1 MSERERWIV
10 YPLLFFALGAAIR
23 DKLFRHVASKEVV
36 CETLVAD
43 EIICRKAGQFNAL
56 LAGELTS
63 QTGISCQHVVVHAPN
78 NPELHLVELGAAVTQ
93 PAADRSLGVLVLRDD
108 QGNEFCGVTNDQLYV
123 KSVVCEDA
131 RVVANKRS
139 TNALIRLGS
148 GVARDERTGK
158 AGVVGIVSVNNQ
170 NYFGAPGQRFTPLPQ
185 KQSQKGPPKTAA
197 EQAEAAPTDE
207 QGEAPRSE
215 QSPVE

>member
-63 QTGISCQHVVVHAPN
+63 QTGISCQHVVVHAPD
-78 NPELHLVELGAAVTQ
+78 NPDLHLVELGAAVTQ
-93 PAADRSLGVLVLRDD
+93 PAAERSLGVLVLRDN

-139 TNALIRLGS
+139 TSPLIRLGS

-170 NYFGAPGQRFTPLPQ
+170 NYFGAPGQRFTPLPAN
-185 KQSQKGPPKTAA
+185 GPAKTAT
-197 EQAEAAPTDE
+197 EATEKAPTDE
-207 QGEAPRSE
+207 EPEIPQVE

>member
-23 DKLFRHVASKEVV
+23 DKLFRHVATKDIK

-63 QTGISCQHVVVHAPN
+63 QTGISCQHVVVHAPD
-78 NPELHLVELGAAVTQ
+78 NPDLHLVELGAAVTQ
-93 PAADRSLGVLVLRDD
+93 PAAERSLGVLVLRDN
-108 QGNEFCGVTNDQLYV
+108 QGNKFCGVTNDQLYV

-131 RVVANKRS
+131 RVVANQRS
-139 TNALIRLGS
+139 TNPLIRLGS

-170 NYFGAPGQRFTPLPQ
+170 NYFGAPGQRFTPLPP
-185 KQSQKGPPKTAA
+185 KGPAKTAA
-197 EQAEAAPTDE
+197 EATK
-207 QGEAPRSE
+207 EAPADDEPESPPAE